1 MNNISTYI
9 KQRLS
14 LREPLAEA
22 LEVLT
27 KLVDKLSLSKPDK
40 QENKEA
46 EEAEYKEYLE
56 NQLQS
61 IKEVCP
67 SCRDFERDFPS
78 FAFSIATGI
87 GKTRLMG
94 ACIAYLYLTKGIK
107 HFFILAPNLTLYEK
121 LMRDFGDPSYE
132 KYVFKGISEFVHNEP
147 YVITGDNYNMARNLF
162 SENQIQINIFN
173 ISKFNTESKEGGKR
187 VHQRCVVF
195 RSIWDNHILIIFLH
209 WMTLLSLWMKHT
221 DIMLMLR
228 RKQSMNYV
236 QY

>member
-22 LEVLT
+22 LDVLT

-78 FAFSIATGI
+78 FAFPIATGI
-87 GKTRLMG
+87 GKT
-94 ACIAYLYLTKGIK
+94 
-107 HFFILAPNLTLYEK
+107 
-121 LMRDFGDPSYE
+121 
-132 KYVFKGISEFVHNEP
+132 
-147 YVITGDNYNMARNLF
+147 
-162 SENQIQINIFN
+162 
-173 ISKFNTESKEGGKR
+173 
-187 VHQRCVVF
+187 
-195 RSIWDNHILIIFLH
+195 
-209 WMTLLSLWMKHT
+209 
-221 DIMLMLR
+221 
-228 RKQSMNYV
+228 
-236 QY
+236 

>member
-121 LMRDFGDPSYE
+121 LMRDFGVRPLTFCTSNNTYFSLGYG
-132 KYVFKGISEFVHNEP
+132 KPKTTFKGNPREGKAVEP
-147 YVITGDNYNMARNLF
+147 HYRIK
-162 SENQIQINIFN
+162 ENAAL
-173 ISKFNTESKEGGKR
+173 SKGFNTIRIAYYLAMNDILEAKKDSLMKKER
-187 VHQRCVVF
+187 QE
-195 RSIWDNHILIIFLH
+195 
-209 WMTLLSLWMKHT
+209 
-221 DIMLMLR
+221 
-228 RKQSMNYV
+228 
-236 QY
+236 